1 MLPPGFQT
9 SRLILRP
16 IEAGD
21 AGAIFDGY
29 AQDREV
35 TRYMTWR
42 PHRDRSDADA
52 CVAGCLAT
60 PRDWSLTYAITG
72 RGDHRLRG
80 VFELRRP
87 VPYRLGYGYVLARQ
101 FWGQGL
107 MSEVLTAAVEWAL
120 AQSDVWRIGDVC
132 DVDNLASARVME
144 KACMTRQAL
153 LRRWSMH
160 PNVSDEPR
168 DCLSFARYR

>member
-9 SRLILRP
+9 ARLILRP
-16 IEAGD
+16 IEVGD

-29 AQDREV
+29 AQDRQV

-42 PHRDRSDADA
+42 PHRDISDAHA
-52 CVAGCLAT
+52 FIAVCLAT
-60 PRDWSLTYAITG
+60 PRDRSLTYAITG
-72 RGDHRLRG
+72 RGDDRLRG

-87 VPYRLGYGYVLARQ
+87 VSYRLGYGYVLGRQ

-107 MSEVLTAAVEWAL
+107 MTEVLTAAVEWAL
-120 AQSDVWRIGDVC
+120 AQSEVWRIGDVC
-132 DVDNLASARVME
+132 DVDNRASARVME
-144 KACMTRQAL
+144 KAGMTREAL

-160 PNVSDEPR
+160 PNVSSEPR
-168 DCLSFARYR
+168 DCFSFVRSR

>member
-1 MLPPGFQT
+1 MLPPGIQT
-9 SRLILRP
+9 ARLILRP

-21 AGAIFDGY
+21 ADAIFDGY
-29 AQDREV
+29 AQDSEV

-42 PHRDRSDADA
+42 PHRTISDAHA
-52 CVAGCLAT
+52 FIAVCLTT
-60 PRDWSLTYAITG
+60 PRELSLTYAITG
-72 RGDHRLRG
+72 RSDGQLRG

-87 VPYRLGYGYVLARQ
+87 AAYRLGYGYVLARR

-107 MSEVLTAAVEWAL
+107 MSEALTAAVEWAL

-144 KACMTRQAL
+144 KAGMTREAL

-160 PNVSDEPR
+160 PNVSSEPR
-168 DCLSFARYR
+168 DCFSYVKAR